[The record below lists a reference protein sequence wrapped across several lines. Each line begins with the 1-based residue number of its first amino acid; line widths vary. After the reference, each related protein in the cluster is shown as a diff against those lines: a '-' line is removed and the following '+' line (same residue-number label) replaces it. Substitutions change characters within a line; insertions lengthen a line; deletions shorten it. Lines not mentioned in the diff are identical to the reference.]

1 MKELDLILK
10 NIKNKEVL
18 PIYFFH
24 GEEPYFIDAAVKVL
38 EHDFLEEDE
47 KAFNQTVVYGKDTSY
62 QEILSLARQ
71 FPMMG
76 DRQVII
82 VKEAQDLKFNEDE
95 NRVLETYVENPVPST
110 VLVFAH
116 KHKKLDSRKKAAKA
130 LDKAKALFLSESVRD
145 SNLPKWIADECAQLE
160 IKIAPNI
167 SNLLAEYLGNDLS
180 RIANELNKLKI
191 ILKDGEML
199 DGTIVENH
207 IGISK
212 EYNVFELQKALG
224 TKNADA
230 AFRIAHFMGKNPKNN
245 PFVMMLANLYSYFS
259 NVIIYQTMAGQ
270 PPQAIASQMGVNPY
284 FIKDYAESARL
295 YPLKHA
301 TRVISIL
308 REFDMKGKGLG
319 AVNMGEAELIKEL
332 VYKIINVDKIKMKV

>member
-24 GEEPYFIDAAVKVL
+24 GEEAYFIDVAVKAL
-38 EHDFLEEDE
+38 EHNFLEEDE
-47 KAFNQTVVYGKDTSY
+47 KAFNQTVTYGKDTSY
-62 QEILSLARQ
+62 QEVLSLARQ

-76 DRQVII
+76 DKQVII
-82 VKEAQDLKFNEDE
+82 VKEAQDLRFNEEE
-95 NRVLETYVENPVPST
+95 NRILESYVENPVPST

-130 LDKAKALFLSESVRD
+130 LDKAKALFLSEFVKE
-145 SNLPKWIADECAQLE
+145 SNLPKWISDECVKL
-160 IKIAPNI
+160 KINTAPNI
-167 SNLLAEYLGNDLS
+167 SHLLAEYLGNDLS
-180 RIANELNKLKI
+180 RIVNELNKLKI
-191 ILKDGEML
+191 ILKEGEIL

-212 EYNVFELQKALG
+212 EYNIFELQKALG
-224 TKNADA
+224 TKNANA
-230 AFRIAHFMGKNPKNN
+230 AFKIAHFMGKNPKNN
-245 PFVMMLANLYSYFS
+245 PFVMMLASLYNYFS

-319 AVNMGEAELIKEL
+319 AVNMGEAELIREL